1 MTAPDVVHGG
11 DCPACDAARAVVAEL
26 RTEFDPLDNWDETE
40 VGDGQTTADRAVALA
55 AIALHRFPIPGAKR
69 PQRSNR

>member
-1 MTAPDVVHGG
+1 MTEIHGAA
-11 DCPACDAARAVVAEL
+11 CAACDAARAVVAEL
-26 RTEFDPLDNWDETE
+26 RAEFDPLDNWDETE
-40 VGDGQTTADRAVALA
+40 VGNGQTTADRAVALA